1 MEPLFHFALALL
13 NAGAFWLAAVIVVA
27 IALAI
32 VGPVRLSLSNRRP
45 LRQAEALMSMQRDSY
60 TRQSRSRKA
69 SAHIPRFR
77 SDTCSFMFLNYA
89 ALLQKGAPAAHHA
102 KSKSGSTYTPMKS
115 MEIFAARPLSLFLIA
130 VVILSVGVTALC
142 VGFAIHIAGPVSLHI
157 PHVEIPAI
165 EFHAGS
171 APVVA
176 EPDKKAAARH
186 HRAPCVNG
194 RRDGTDE
201 VDISPQNH
209 ARGMLSQ
216 VTVCQ
221 LE

>member
-1 MEPLFHFALALL
+1 MF
-13 NAGAFWLAAVIVVA
+13 I
-27 IALAI
+27 
-32 VGPVRLSLSNRRP
+32 
-45 LRQAEALMSMQRDSY
+45 QRDSY

-77 SDTCSFMFLNYA
+77 SDTCSFMFLNYG

-102 KSKSGSTYTPMKS
+102 KSKSGCTSTPMKAI
-115 MEIFAARPLSLFLIA
+115 EILAGRPLSLFLVA

-157 PHVEIPAI
+157 PHVEIPAV

-176 EPDKKAAARH
+176 EPDKKAAAPSSRSLRKRPARRH
-186 HRAPCVNG
+186 
-194 RRDGTDE
+194 
-201 VDISPQNH
+201 
-209 ARGMLSQ
+209 
-216 VTVCQ
+216 
-221 LE
+221 